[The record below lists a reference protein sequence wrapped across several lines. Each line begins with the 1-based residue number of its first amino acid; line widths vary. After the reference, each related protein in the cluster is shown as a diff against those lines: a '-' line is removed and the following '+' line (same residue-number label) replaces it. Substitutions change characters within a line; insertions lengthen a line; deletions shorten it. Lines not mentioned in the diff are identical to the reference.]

1 MSVALKAYRSVMMC
15 LNAPSTLRLERLALE
30 STQPAGMV
38 TGDASPAEIPALSCG
53 IDGHAVQA
61 PFEHVMV

>member
-1 MSVALKAYRSVMMC
+1 MSRRLVVSWAL
-15 LNAPSTLRLERLALE
+15 TLRDGSGRA
-30 STQPAGMV
+30 PARDQQCG
-38 TGDASPAEIPALSCG
+38 PAEIPALSCG

>member
-1 MSVALKAYRSVMMC
+1 MPAMSVALKAYRSVMMC

-38 TGDASPAEIPALSCG
+38 TGDASSIARPATG
-53 IDGHAVQA
+53 G
-61 PFEHVMV
+61 